1 MLGAIERAGVTGAD
15 PLDAAA
21 HHQSPPISVA
31 LASRDGIGPDGKT
44 GLSFARVDEAATNW
58 ASFGEPAL
66 PGFVIQ
72 EKVSSVQT
80 KLTDVTAQIDLSA
93 IAALIVRL
101 NNDLRKSARQDLWAA
116 VASDVAAQ
124 GAAAKAIRD
133 SGLCQLF
140 GTILTSAGGLAGAGL
155 NLKGARRSQARFDEI
170 TTRTQRPSPGS
181 NLRPEGPSRPTGQ
194 TQRIEAG
201 EDGLEHLAEGEG
213 TLPRSD
219 LRPKGPN
226 RQADQAQRGQSE
238 EHGLQDAAEQ
248 DGTARRPVR
257 TRATPHSSEIV
268 SSGQDNAPVS
278 PPELHARPH
287 GTDPLELSR
296 ITEAQTAAQ
305 GEVMKWTGL
314 SAIAT
319 EASKIPGAGLTMG
332 ATHFQEEQAK
342 READSTKA
350 KAQAEDEKQFIE
362 SYQTVIEDMLD
373 KLAELRRADSETR
386 SKLVSMA

>member
-31 LASRDGIGPDGKT
+31 LASRDGIGPDAKT
-44 GLSFARVDEAATNW
+44 GLPFARVDEAATNL

-66 PGFVIQ
+66 PEFVIQ

-80 KLTDVTAQIDLSA
+80 KLKDFTAQIDLSA

-170 TTRTQRPSPGS
+170 TTRTQRPSPG
-181 NLRPEGPSRPTGQ
+181 RPEGPSRPTGQ

-201 EDGLEHLAEGEG
+201 QDRLEHLAEGEG
-213 TLPRSD
+213 TSPRSD
-219 LRPKGPN
+219 LRPDLPN
-226 RQADQAQRGQSE
+226 RPAGQTQRPE
-238 EHGLQDAAEQ
+238 AEDHVLQDAAARDHIAEQ
-248 DGTARRPVR
+248 ESGDRVM
-257 TRATPHSSEIV
+257 PHASEMIEPAAE
-268 SSGQDNAPVS
+268 GHAHTS
-278 PPELHARPH
+278 PPERHARPH

-314 SAIAT
+314 SVIAT

-332 ATHFQEEQAK
+332 ATHFQEETAK

-350 KAQAEDEKQFIE
+350 KARAEDEKQFVE
-362 SYQTVIEDMLD
+362 SYQMVIKDTLD
-373 KLAELRRADSETR
+373 ELAEHSRAESETR

>member
-1 MLGAIERAGVTGAD
+1 MLGAIERASLPGAD
-15 PLDAAA
+15 PLDAA
-21 HHQSPPISVA
+21 HHQSPEISVA
-31 LASRDGIGPDGKT
+31 LASSDGIGPDGKT
-44 GLSFARVDEAATNW
+44 SLSFAQLDEGAPNG
-58 ASFGEPAL
+58 ASIGDLAL
-66 PGFVIQ
+66 PGSIIQ
-72 EKVSSVQT
+72 EKVPSI
-80 KLTDVTAQIDLSA
+80 QIRLKDFAARTDLSA

-101 NNDLRKSARQDLWAA
+101 DNDLRKSARQDLWAA

-140 GTILTSAGGLAGAGL
+140 GTMLTSAGGLAGAGL

-170 TTRTQRPSPGS
+170 TTRTQRPLPGS
-181 NLRPEGPSRPTGQ
+181 ELRPEGPSSPTSQ
-194 TQRIEAG
+194 VQRIEAG
-201 EDGLEHLAEGEG
+201 EDGLGHLAEREG
-213 TLPRSD
+213 APPSSD
-219 LRPKGPN
+219 LAPDVPN
-226 RQADQAQRGQSE
+226 RPAGQAQRSE
-238 EHGLQDAAEQ
+238 AEDNVPQDAAASDHIAEQ
-248 DGTARRPVR
+248 GSGNSV
-257 TRATPHSSEIV
+257 TPHASEIEPA
-268 SSGQDNAPVS
+268 GQGHAPTP
-278 PPELHARPH
+278 PPEPDARPH
-287 GTDPLELSR
+287 GTDALELSR

-332 ATHFQEEQAK
+332 ATHYQEEQAR

>member
-1 MLGAIERAGVTGAD
+1 MLGAIEHAGVTGAD

-21 HHQSPPISVA
+21 HQSPLISVA
-31 LASRDGIGPDGKT
+31 LASRDAIGPDGKT
-44 GLSFARVDEAATNW
+44 GLPFARVDEAATNW
-58 ASFGEPAL
+58 KSFGEPAL
-66 PGFVIQ
+66 PEFVIQ

-80 KLTDVTAQIDLSA
+80 KLTDVAAQIDLSA
-93 IAALIVRL
+93 IAVLIARL

-140 GTILTSAGGLAGAGL
+140 GTVLTSAGGLAGAGL

-170 TTRTQRPSPGS
+170 TTRAQRPLPGS
-181 NLRPEGPSRPTGQ
+181 DLEGPSRPTGQ
-194 TQRIEAG
+194 TLRIEA
-201 EDGLEHLAEGEG
+201 EDHV
-213 TLPRSD
+213 
-219 LRPKGPN
+219 
-226 RQADQAQRGQSE
+226 
-238 EHGLQDAAEQ
+238 LQDVAARDHIAEQ
-248 DGTARRPVR
+248 EGGNSVTRP
-257 TRATPHSSEIV
+257 ASEIA
-268 SSGQDNAPVS
+268 SAGERHAPTS
-278 PPELHARPH
+278 PPERDARPH
-287 GTDPLELSR
+287 GTDALELSR
-296 ITEAQTAAQ
+296 ISEAQTAAQ

-342 READSTKA
+342 RQADSTKA
-350 KAQAEDEKQFIE
+350 KARAEDEKQFIE
-362 SYQTVIEDMLD
+362 SYQMVIEDMLS
-373 KLAELRRADSETR
+373 KLAALHRADSETR

>member
-278 PPELHARPH
+278 PPELHARLH

>member
-21 HHQSPPISVA
+21 HHQSPLISVA

-44 GLSFARVDEAATNW
+44 GLPFARVDEAATNW

-140 GTILTSAGGLAGAGL
+140 GTILTSACALAGAGL

-170 TTRTQRPSPGS
+170 TTRTQRPLPGS

-194 TQRIEAG
+194 TQRIGG
-201 EDGLEHLAEGEG
+201 EDGLEHLAEGQG

-219 LRPKGPN
+219 LGPDLPN
-226 RQADQAQRGQSE
+226 RPAGQAQRSE
-238 EHGLQDAAEQ
+238 AEDNVLQDAAASDHIAEQ
-248 DGTARRPVR
+248 GSGNSV
-257 TRATPHSSEIV
+257 TPHASEIEPA
-268 SSGQDNAPVS
+268 GQGHAPTP
-278 PPELHARPH
+278 PPEPDARPH
-287 GTDPLELSR
+287 GTDALELSR

-332 ATHFQEEQAK
+332 ATHYQEEQAR

>member
-1 MLGAIERAGVTGAD
+1 MLGPVEHASIAGAD
-15 PLDAAA
+15 PLGAAY
-21 HHQSPPISVA
+21 HQSA
-31 LASRDGIGPDGKT
+31 LTLVSTAVSDGTRPDGKES
-44 GLSFARVDEAATNW
+44 LSFAPVDEGAPNW
-58 ASFGEPAL
+58 ASFGEPAR
-66 PGFVIQ
+66 PEFVIQ

-80 KLTDVTAQIDLSA
+80 KLKDFTAQIDLSA

-140 GTILTSAGGLAGAGL
+140 GAILTSAGGLAGAGL

-170 TTRTQRPSPGS
+170 TTRTQRPLPGS
-181 NLRPEGPSRPTGQ
+181 ELRSEGPSSPTRQ
-194 TQRIEAG
+194 AQRIEAG
-201 EDGLEHLAEGEG
+201 EDGLGHLAEREG
-213 TLPRSD
+213 APPSSD
-219 LRPKGPN
+219 LAPDVPN
-226 RQADQAQRGQSE
+226 RPAGQAQRSE
-238 EHGLQDAAEQ
+238 AEDNVLQDAAASDHLAEQ
-248 DGTARRPVR
+248 GGGNSV
-257 TRATPHSSEIV
+257 TPHASEIEPA
-268 SSGQDNAPVS
+268 GQGHAPTP
-278 PPELHARPH
+278 PPEPDARPH
-287 GTDPLELSR
+287 DTDALELSR

-319 EASKIPGAGLTMG
+319 EASKIPGTGLTMG
-332 ATHFQEEQAK
+332 ATHYQEEQAK

-362 SYQTVIEDMLD
+362 SYQTVIQDMLD

>member
-21 HHQSPPISVA
+21 HHQSPLISVA

-44 GLSFARVDEAATNW
+44 GLPFARVDEAATNW
-58 ASFGEPAL
+58 TSFGEPAL

-140 GTILTSAGGLAGAGL
+140 GTILTSACALAGAGL
-155 NLKGARRSQARFDEI
+155 SFKGARRSQARFDEI
-170 TTRTQRPSPGS
+170 TTRTQRPLPASE
-181 NLRPEGPSRPTGQ
+181 LRPEGPSRPTGQ
-194 TQRIEAG
+194 TQRIGG
-201 EDGLEHLAEGEG
+201 EGGLEHLAEGQG

-219 LRPKGPN
+219 LGPDLPN
-226 RQADQAQRGQSE
+226 RPAGQAQRSE
-238 EHGLQDAAEQ
+238 AEDHVLQDAAARDHIAEQ
-248 DGTARRPVR
+248 ESGNGAM
-257 TRATPHSSEIV
+257 PHASE
-268 SSGQDNAPVS
+268 SEPAAEGHAHTS
-278 PPELHARPH
+278 PPEPHARPH
-287 GTDPLELSR
+287 GTDPVELSR

-319 EASKIPGAGLTMG
+319 EGSKIPGAGLTMG

-350 KAQAEDEKQFIE
+350 KARAEDEKQFVE
-362 SYQTVIEDMLD
+362 SYQAVIQDMLD
-373 KLAELRRADSETR
+373 KLAELRIADSETR

>member
-31 LASRDGIGPDGKT
+31 LASRDGIGPDGKR
-44 GLSFARVDEAATNW
+44 GLSFARVDEAATNL

-80 KLTDVTAQIDLSA
+80 KLKDFTAQIDLSA

-140 GTILTSAGGLAGAGL
+140 GTILTSAGALAGAGL

-170 TTRTQRPSPGS
+170 ATRTQRPSPGS

-213 TLPRSD
+213 TSPRSD
-219 LRPKGPN
+219 LSPDLPN
-226 RQADQAQRGQSE
+226 RPAGQAQRPE
-238 EHGLQDAAEQ
+238 AEDHVLRDAAARDHIAEQ
-248 DGTARRPVR
+248 ESGSGEM
-257 TRATPHSSEIV
+257 PHASE
-268 SSGQDNAPVS
+268 SEPGAEGHAHTS
-278 PPELHARPH
+278 PPERHARPH

-350 KAQAEDEKQFIE
+350 KARAEDEKQFVE
-362 SYQTVIEDMLD
+362 SYQAVIQDMLD
-373 KLAELRRADSETR
+373 KLAELRIAESETR
-386 SKLVSMA
+386 GKLVSMA